1 MKISTVLDHI
11 DSGHIALPEFQR
23 GYVWSRKQV
32 REFFD
37 SLYRRHPVG
46 GLLVW
51 VTEAKGATHRG
62 EGPLA
67 VGTVNMLL
75 DGQQRV
81 TSLYGVMRGRPPKF
95 FDGNESTFTGLRFHL
110 EEEIFGF
117 YKTSMKDDPLWVDVT
132 DLMQK
137 GIDGLGGFI
146 EKLNKSP
153 EHAEKMSAYIGCLN
167 RILGIAEIDLH
178 LDEVTG
184 TDKTLDVVV
193 DIFNRVNSGG
203 TKLSKG
209 DLALAKVCAEW
220 PDARGIMKAKL
231 NKWEEAGYEF
241 TLNWLLRSVNTLLTG
256 EAQFSYLHNQDSL
269 DIQDCLRRAT
279 KYIDDCLNMIAGR
292 LGLDHK
298 RVFFAPLAVPVIVRY
313 LDRKQGMLSE
323 KERDKLLF
331 WFAQAGMWGRYSGA
345 TESKLDR
352 DLAVLEE
359 SGGNLDALLEEM
371 KSWHGELRIEPEH
384 FTPWGLGTR
393 FYPVLY
399 MLTRIGES
407 RDWGNGLPLR
417 ANLLGKMSQLEVHHI
432 FPKARLYKCGLRLS
446 HVHSL
451 ANYCFLT
458 KGTNLSIRD
467 RLPEEYFAEI
477 EEQHPGALAS
487 QWIPS
492 DRNLWK
498 IENYFYFL
506 EARREL
512 LAREAN
518 HQFAQ
523 LLHGDTEWLDTSAVA
538 TSADLA
544 EADTVAAAEVPP
556 DGISTEAEEGEIEA
570 INDWVERQGLPR
582 GQISFD
588 LSDETTGT
596 QLAVLDLAW
605 PDGLQSELSVPVAVL
620 LNEPAEVLSR
630 ASAAGYRCFTATE
643 AFRTYVNAEFLEPE
657 IEELR
662 KTYKNPSPPKR
673 RGATKRGLMNTQ
685 DRANEDLRF
694 ICNYIG
700 EEKRKRPGRSI
711 RELRIKALKERTEEM
726 GFTNTGSVYRNV
738 KAALADTYNATNLPA
753 DLVDR
758 AIEELIKEGY
768 PNQNDVENEKY
779 LQRVRENIILGRS

>member
-1 MKISTVLDHI
+1 MKISTILDHI
-11 DSGHIALPEFQR
+11 DAGHIALPEFQR
-23 GYVWSRKQV
+23 GYVWSREQV
-32 REFFD
+32 RGLFH

-51 VTEAKGATHRG
+51 ATEAKGAAHRG

-67 VGTVNMLL
+67 TGIVKLLL

-95 FDGNESTFTGLRFHL
+95 FDGNESKFTGLRFHL
-110 EEEIFGF
+110 EEEVFQF
-117 YKTSMKDDPLWVDVT
+117 YQPAKMRDDPLWVDVT
-132 DLMQK
+132 KLMQE
-137 GIDGLGGFI
+137 GNAGLGGFI
-146 EKLNKSP
+146 AKLSTNP
-153 EHAEKMSAYIGCLN
+153 EHAENISEYIGRLSKL
-167 RILGIAEIDLH
+167 LGIADIELH
-178 LDEVTG
+178 DDEVTG
-184 TDKTLDVVV
+184 ADKTLDVVV

-209 DLALAKVCAEW
+209 DLALAKICAEW
-220 PDARGIMKAKL
+220 PQARDAMKTKL
-231 NKWEEAGYEF
+231 IEWEEAGYEF
-241 TLNWLLRSVNTLLTG
+241 TLNWLLRSVNTVITG
-256 EAQFSYLHNQDSL
+256 EAQFSYLHDRNSL
-269 DIQDCLRRAT
+269 DIQDGLQRAT
-279 KYIDDCLNMIAGR
+279 KYIDTCLNMIAGR

-298 RVFFAPLAVPVIVRY
+298 RVFFTGLAVPVMVRY
-313 LDRKQGMLSE
+313 LDQKQGTLDE

-331 WFAQAGMWGRYSGA
+331 WFAQAGMWGRYSGT

-352 DLAVLEE
+352 DLAALEE
-359 SGGNLDALLEEM
+359 PDGNLDALLKELQL
-371 KSWHGELRIEPEH
+371 WHGGLRIKPEH
-384 FTPWGLGTR
+384 FESSGLGSR

-399 MLTRIGES
+399 MLTRVGGS
-407 RDWGNGLPLR
+407 RDWGNGIPLHE
-417 ANLLGKMSQLEVHHI
+417 NLLGKMSQLEVHHI
-432 FPKARLYKCGLRLS
+432 FPKAQLHKREYRKQEINA
-446 HVHSL
+446 L

-477 EEQHPGALAS
+477 EERHPGVLAS
-487 QWIPS
+487 QWIP
-492 DRNLWK
+492 DDHNLWK
-498 IENYFYFL
+498 IENYSNFL
-506 EARREL
+506 AARREL

-523 LLHGDTEWLDTSAVA
+523 LLHGDTEWLDTSAAA
-538 TSADLA
+538 TSADLV
-544 EADTVAAAEVPP
+544 EADTVATAEVPP

-605 PDGLQSELSVPVAVL
+605 PDGLQPELSVPVAVL

-630 ASAAGYRCFTATE
+630 ASAAGYRCFTE
-643 AFRTYVNAEFLEPE
+643 VDAFRTYVNAEFLESE

-662 KTYKNPSPPKR
+662 KTYKNPSSPKR
-673 RGATKRGLMNTQ
+673 RYDYTN
-685 DRANEDLRF
+685 RANEDLRF
-694 ICNYIG
+694 ICNYIE
-700 EEKRKRPGRSI
+700 EEKHKRPGRSI
-711 RELRIKALKERTEEM
+711 RELRIEAQKKRTEEM

-738 KAALADTYNATNLPA
+738 KDALADTYGATRLPA